1 MDWLSIVAMI
11 LSLLGNLFIT
21 IKNIIGFPIWII
33 SNILWIIVNL
43 QNNTNYSQIIMF
55 IAYAITNIY
64 GWYIWNK
71 KK

>member
-1 MDWLSIVAMI
+1 MDWLSIFAMI

-43 QNNTNYSQIIMF
+43 QNNPNYSQIIMF
-55 IAYAITNIY
+55 IVYAITIIY